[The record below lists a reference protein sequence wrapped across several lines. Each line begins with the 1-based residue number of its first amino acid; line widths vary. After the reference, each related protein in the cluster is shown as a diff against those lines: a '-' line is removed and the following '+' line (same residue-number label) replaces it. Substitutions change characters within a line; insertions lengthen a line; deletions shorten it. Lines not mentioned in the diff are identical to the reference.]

1 MAKLKNQ
8 PRAEIAQFGIWVL
21 ELLELPQTRQAVSDY
36 TYCGTSKVK
45 IWISVQEENENG
57 NLNEW
62 SKTMSSRT
70 ARLLVM
76 CGFLLAGLVMTG
88 VALQA
93 HHAVAGVYDLNKEVV
108 LLGRLKKLNFTNPHA
123 SIELS
128 VPDKDGKVTD
138 WILTTASTQV
148 LTREGINKTS
158 MKPGEILKV
167 TILPARNGNPA
178 GFIRNLQLGDRD
190 IKLFFGNG
198 VD

>member
-1 MAKLKNQ
+1 
-8 PRAEIAQFGIWVL
+8 
-21 ELLELPQTRQAVSDY
+21 
-36 TYCGTSKVK
+36 
-45 IWISVQEENENG
+45 
-57 NLNEW
+57 
-62 SKTMSSRT
+62 MSSRT
-70 ARLLVM
+70 ARLLVT
-76 CGFLLAGLVMTG
+76 CGFLVVGLVLTG
-88 VALQA
+88 AALQA

-108 LLGRLKKLNFTNPHA
+108 LEGRLKKLNFTNPHA

-128 VPDKDGKVTD
+128 VPDKEGKITD
-138 WILTTASTQV
+138 WILTTASVTV

-178 GFIRNLQLGDRD
+178 GFIRNLQLGDRN

>member
-1 MAKLKNQ
+1 
-8 PRAEIAQFGIWVL
+8 
-21 ELLELPQTRQAVSDY
+21 
-36 TYCGTSKVK
+36 
-45 IWISVQEENENG
+45 
-57 NLNEW
+57 
-62 SKTMSSRT
+62 MSSRT
-70 ARLLVM
+70 ARLLAS
-76 CGFLLAGLVMTG
+76 CGVLVVGLVITG

-108 LLGRLKKLNFTNPHA
+108 LQGRLKKLNFTNPHA

-128 VPDKDGKVTD
+128 VPDKDGKITD
-138 WILTTASTQV
+138 WILTTASVQI

-158 MKPGEILKV
+158 MKPGELLKV

-198 VD
+198 ID